1 MNSIKNIIKKRLCLL
16 ILFCFFITE
25 LIGCGKNS
33 ATYFVSDENTEKI
46 QIESTES
53 GESQENKATEIYV
66 HVCGKVVKPGV
77 YELEEDA
84 RLCDAIEAAGGYSNK
99 ADKEYLNLAEKVTD
113 GQKIYV
119 PGKDEIKENEQTS
132 AETQNNT
139 NEYKAQDSNKVNIN
153 TASREELMT
162 ISGIGEAKADS
173 IIAYRSENGS
183 FSSIEDIKNVSG
195 IGDGLFSKMKEY
207 ITI

>member
-25 LIGCGKNS
+25 HIGCGKNS